1 MAEKNIR
8 LEIIT
13 PTSKLFSGEVDSFV
27 APGAEGYFGVLPGHA
42 PYVVALRIGEITY
55 ESAAGN
61 GRFATTGGFAEVLP
75 DKVTVLAE
83 TAEAAGA
90 IDVARVEQAISRA
103 QKRLAEGRKQWDINR
118 AQGALARAF
127 NRMATAKKKI

>member
-1 MAEKNIR
+1 MAEKNIQ

-27 APGAEGYFGVLPGHA
+27 APGANGYFGVLPGHA
-42 PYVVALRIGEITY
+42 PYVVALQIGEIRY

-83 TAEAAGA
+83 TAEPADK
-90 IDVARVEQAISRA
+90 IDVERAELDVSRS
-103 QKRLAEGRKQWDINR
+103 QKRIGEGRKSWDVKR
-118 AQGALARAF
+118 AQSALARSI
-127 NRMATAKKKI
+127 NRMAIAKKKL